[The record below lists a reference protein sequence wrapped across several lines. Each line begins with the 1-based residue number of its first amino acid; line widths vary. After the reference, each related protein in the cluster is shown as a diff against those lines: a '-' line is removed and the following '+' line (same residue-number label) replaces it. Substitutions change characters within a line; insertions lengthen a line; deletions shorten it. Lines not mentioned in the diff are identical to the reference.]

1 MIKNFFG
8 KSNKGATLIEL
19 LIYFGILSIL
29 LVIVIDLMLQSG
41 EFSLET
47 ESRSSLQN
55 DARFITNR
63 LSFDIHQADS
73 VTSPANLGDSSS
85 TLTFTVGP
93 DTHTYTLSGT
103 DLEYQETV
111 GLNTETA
118 NLNSNRTIVNSLTF
132 ERLGNPGGKPTIKIT
147 LELETTKSEKAGPKQ
162 KTFEAVV
169 GTR

>member
-1 MIKNFFG
+1 MINNLFG
-8 KSNKGATLIEL
+8 KFNKGATLIEL

-29 LVIVIDLMLQSG
+29 LVIVIDLMLQTG

-55 DARFITNR
+55 DARFIANR

-85 TLTFTVGP
+85 TLTFTVGTE
-93 DTHTYTLSGT
+93 THTYTLSGT
-103 DLEYQETV
+103 NLEYQETV

-118 NLNSNRTIVNSLTF
+118 NLNSNRIIINSLTF
-132 ERLGNPGGKPTIKIT
+132 ERLGNPGGNPTIKIT
-147 LELETTKSEKAGPKQ
+147 LELEATKSEKGGPKQ
-162 KTFEAVV
+162 KTFEVLV

>member
-41 EFSLET
+41 EFSLEA
-47 ESRSSLQN
+47 ESRSSLQS

-85 TLTFTVGP
+85 TLTFTVGT
-93 DTHTYTLSGT
+93 DIHTYTLSGT
-103 DLEYQETV
+103 NLEYQETV

-147 LELETTKSEKAGPKQ
+147 LELETTKSEKGGPKQ